1 MKYEVND
8 GTFDI
13 STDHYPCILTLPSME
28 QKNLKES
35 IPFLSLKNIDM
46 EKFTT
51 ESKNAA
57 GDIEFDTND
66 FETSYQEYKVV
77 SQKLLDHDAPQLTK
91 SIAKQNKPKW
101 IGEEFTRCKIKRQ
114 KLERIRTRNKRQE
127 NQSNNLEQRNICAQ
141 FSISKQQS
149 YYFKLVD
156 GSLGNQSWLFELV
169 YERLIIKVI
178 DFYLITLIQ

>member
-1 MKYEVND
+1 MEEIELKYEVID

-46 EKFTT
+46 ERFTT
-51 ESKNAA
+51 ESKKAA

-77 SQKLLDHDAPQLTK
+77 SQKLLDHDAP
-91 SIAKQNKPKW
+91 
-101 IGEEFTRCKIKRQ
+101 
-114 KLERIRTRNKRQE
+114 
-127 NQSNNLEQRNICAQ
+127 
-141 FSISKQQS
+141 
-149 YYFKLVD
+149 
-156 GSLGNQSWLFELV
+156 
-169 YERLIIKVI
+169 
-178 DFYLITLIQ
+178 